1 MDTASIL
8 KRKPYLHSLFAG
20 AGTFYRFET
29 ARSGERFVV
38 GSRPLASRFAPGD
51 EASRMLAAYRPQRIL
66 VVSGAGNPLVI
77 EEVLRLR
84 SETQICILID
94 HRQELLQFLVNEDA
108 AVREF
113 AATPNCHIFSPSML
127 DSLWSYLAGLP
138 VDGFRG
144 VTMIRHPGSMSDDP
158 SFYREVEGRIHGF
171 LKSGLSDLLT
181 RFEFES
187 LWLRNTLL
195 NLRFLPPHDSVRE
208 QSPTPQSGSSPER
221 STQLPASPAL
231 LAHWQGCWKGPALLV
246 GAGPSLRE
254 SLPLIKALAP
264 HSLIVACDTA
274 LKPLLRS
281 GIRPQIVHVLDAQP
295 HTLLHLRGE
304 DLTDTVI
311 FADLVVHPHLPEKLC
326 ASFVFSTTAKYYFDA
341 AGRSVQLQTPGAAL
355 AQKQSGEIGSLQSGG
370 SVATSAFDMLRFF
383 EASAILLIGTDMAWT
398 HRQLHCVSTHHYEKW
413 AGAQHRLQ
421 SLEHIN
427 ESLMQRRQLQPVE
440 SVNGGSTAGDHV
452 LDLYRHWFEESIGNL
467 PDLPVWNLTADGA
480 LINGAYRPA
489 ALDSQSVL
497 AELRD
502 RRLLY
507 NGSAQRIFA
516 EAPPVTERRSDILNA
531 FAGDLATF
539 FSTEPTDQTLSEF
552 FERYPDALALR
563 KKADSYIKRNAD
575 RLRKERRQAVMQK
588 YVGREVR
595 RLRRWMYGRS
605 GA

>member
-1 MDTASIL
+1 MDTENIL
-8 KRKPYLHSLFAG
+8 KRKPYLHSLFAEPTT
-20 AGTFYRFET
+20 AFRFER

-38 GSRPLASRFAPGD
+38 GSRPLASRYAPGD
-51 EASRMLAAYRPQRIL
+51 EASRLMTAYRPQRIL

-77 EEVLRLR
+77 EQLLRLR

-94 HRQELLQFLVNEDA
+94 HRQELLRFLVNEDA

-113 AATPNCHIFSPSML
+113 AATPNCHIFSPAML
-127 DSLWSYLAGLP
+127 ESLWSYLAGLP

-144 VTMIRHPGSMSDDP
+144 VTMIRHPGSMADDA

-195 NLRFLPPHDSVRE
+195 NLRFLP
-208 QSPTPQSGSSPER
+208 QSYDP
-221 STQLPASPAL
+221 SPAL
-231 LAHWQGCWKGPALLV
+231 LACWQGCWKGPALLV

-254 SLPLIKALAP
+254 SLPLIKALSP
-264 HSLIVACDTA
+264 YCLIVACDTA
-274 LKPLLRS
+274 LKPLLRN
-281 GIRPQIVHVLDAQP
+281 GIRPQIVLVLDAQP

-304 DLTDTVI
+304 DLTEIAV
-311 FADLVVHPHLPEKLC
+311 FADLVIHPHLPEKLH

-355 AQKQSGEIGSLQSGG
+355 AQKQCGEIGALQSGG

-383 EASAILLIGTDMAWT
+383 EASPILLIGTDMAWT

-413 AGAQHRLQ
+413 AGTQHRLQ

-427 ESLMQRRQLQPVE
+427 ESLMQRRQLQFVE
-440 SVNGGSTAGDHV
+440 SIRGGNTPGDHV

-467 PDLPVWNLTADGA
+467 PDLPVWNLTANGA
-480 LINGAYRPA
+480 LIEGAYRPA
-489 ALDSQSVL
+489 RLDPESVL
-497 AELRD
+497 AELKD
-502 RRLLY
+502 RHPLPHR
-507 NGSAQRIFA
+507 SAQQIFA
-516 EAPPVTERRSDILNA
+516 DIPPVTERHSDILNA
-531 FAGDLATF
+531 FARDLAAF
-539 FSTEPTDQTLSEF
+539 FSTEPTDQSISEF

-563 KKADSYIKRNAD
+563 KKADSYIKRNAN
-575 RLRKERRQAVMQK
+575 RLTDERRRAIMQK
-588 YVGREVR
+588 YVGREIR